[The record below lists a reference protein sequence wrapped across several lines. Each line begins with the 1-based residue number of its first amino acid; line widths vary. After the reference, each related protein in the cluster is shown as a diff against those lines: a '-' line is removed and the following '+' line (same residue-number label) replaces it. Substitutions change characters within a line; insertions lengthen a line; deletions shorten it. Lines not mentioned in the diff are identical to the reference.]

1 VNKIREDLIKHKLK
15 QISANLNTI
24 KENLP
29 DTLDNFK
36 NLGLIKDGIYK
47 KVENSIQDIISI
59 CSIINSDLNLGIPTN
74 RDDIIDALMKN
85 EIISKNLGIKIK
97 KMKGFRN
104 FLVHRYGDIQDDI
117 AYKDIKAGLSDFN
130 DFRKEIL
137 RYLEKLKE

>member
-1 VNKIREDLIKHKLK
+1 MNKIREDLIKHKLK